1 MLKQNYIVIMEIP
14 DIFPYLS
21 TDFANILL
29 SPLSAQ
35 ILLHPTA
42 GALSSIVTEGWQ
54 SF

>member
-1 MLKQNYIVIMEIP
+1 MLKPNYIVIMEIP

-35 ILLHPTA
+35 ILHSL
-42 GALSSIVTEGWQ
+42 GKQSDSSPKD
-54 SF
+54 